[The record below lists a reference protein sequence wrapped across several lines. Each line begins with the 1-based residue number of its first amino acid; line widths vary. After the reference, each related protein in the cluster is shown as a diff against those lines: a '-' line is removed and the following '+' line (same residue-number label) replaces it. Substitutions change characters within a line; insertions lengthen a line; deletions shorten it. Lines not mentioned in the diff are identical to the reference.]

1 MTTVRRLQLESEIP
15 RHWFGGNPLQ
25 THLANALTFVFPA
38 GERFF
43 IRSVRYYNQ
52 QINDSHLRLKVRIFA
67 GQEIRHQ
74 LSHQQAFL
82 ALEQQGYEIQSYLA
96 WYENMAYTI
105 IEPASPPELRL
116 ATTAALEHFTS
127 ALGEFALATEMLDV
141 VHPAMQAL
149 LKWHAAEEIEHR
161 DVAFEVL
168 KQVAPGWGWRFAGF
182 LVALTTLSIFWTAG
196 ITHLTKQEKKLFF
209 REGALQVYGFLRR
222 YGPMF
227 SLRLLSYL
235 KPGFHPRQSQC
246 DELAEAYFASV
257 AVQASNSH

>member
-1 MTTVRRLQLESEIP
+1 MTTIRKLRLESEIP
-15 RHWFGGNPLQ
+15 RHWYGGNPLQ

-43 IRSVRYYNQ
+43 VRSVRHYNQ
-52 QINDSHLRLKVRIFA
+52 QIKNGHLRSKVRVFA
-67 GQEIRHQ
+67 GQEIQHQ

-96 WYENMAYTI
+96 WYEKMAYAI

-141 VHPAMQAL
+141 AHPAMQAL

-161 DVAFEVL
+161 DVAFDVL
-168 KQVAPGWGWRFAGF
+168 QEVAPGWGWRFAGF
-182 LVALTTLSIFWTAG
+182 LVALATLSIFWTAG
-196 ITHLTKQEKKLFF
+196 IRHLIKQEKRLCL
-209 REGALQVYGFLRR
+209 REGSMQVYNFLGR
-222 YGPMF
+222 YGLGFTLQM
-227 SLRLLSYL
+227 LSYL
-235 KPGFHPRQSQC
+235 KPGFHPQQSQS
-246 DELAEAYFASV
+246 DELAEAYFASH
-257 AVQASNSH
+257 AGQASTSF

>member
-1 MTTVRRLQLESEIP
+1 MKVRKLELESEIP
-15 RHWFGGNPLQ
+15 RLWFGGNPLQ

-43 IRSVRYYNQ
+43 VRSVHHYNQ
-52 QINDSHLRLKVRIFA
+52 QINDSQLRSKVRLFA
-67 GQEIRHQ
+67 GQEIQHQ
-74 LSHQQAFL
+74 LSHQQVFL
-82 ALEQQGYEIQSYLA
+82 VLEQQGYEIQSYLA
-96 WYENMAYTI
+96 WYENIAYAI

-127 ALGEFALATEMLDV
+127 ALGELALATEMLDV

-168 KQVAPGWGWRFAGF
+168 QQVSPIWGWRFAGF
-182 LVALTTLSIFWTAG
+182 VVALATLSIFWTAG
-196 ITHLTKQEKKLFF
+196 FIHLTKQEKKLFF
-209 REGALQVYGFLRR
+209 REGALGFCGFLRR
-222 YGPMF
+222 YGLML
-227 SLRLLSYL
+227 SLQLLSYL

-246 DELAEAYFASV
+246 YELAEAHFANV
-257 AVQASNSH
+257 AAQASNSH

>member
-1 MTTVRRLQLESEIP
+1 MTKVRKLQLESEIP
-15 RHWFGGNPLQ
+15 RHWFGGNPLL
-25 THLANALTFVFPA
+25 THLANALTFAFPG

-43 IRSVRYYNQ
+43 VRSVSYYNE
-52 QINDSHLRLKVRIFA
+52 QIIDSNLRLKVRVFA
-67 GQEIRHQ
+67 GQEIQHQ

-96 WYENMAYTI
+96 WYENMAYVI
-105 IEPASPPELRL
+105 IEPAVPPQLRL

-127 ALGEFALATEMLDV
+127 KLGELALATEMLDV

-168 KQVAPGWGWRFAGF
+168 QQVAPGWGWRFAGF
-182 LVALTTLSIFWTAG
+182 LVALTTLLIFWTAG

-209 REGALQVYGFLRR
+209 REGALEVYGFLRR
-222 YGPMF
+222 FGLIF
-227 SLRLLSYL
+227 SLQLLSYL
-235 KPGFHPRQSQC
+235 KPGFHPLQSDC
-246 DELAEAYFASV
+246 DELAEAYFAEV
-257 AVQASNSH
+257 AG